1 MKSFNSSKPSAADGY
16 IDYTF
21 SFEQTFTIPQI
32 LMDGTV
38 KDVQEF
44 LGFFNS
50 FLRREHEV
58 FNRQHSGMLGAS
70 IEESVRRTMSEEHR
84 IETQRMQKEL
94 EQYERRYR
102 EISGE
107 AAAMR
112 GQLECMKAQMRGTE
126 DDIKMR
132 VEESWRLRQLELKE
146 EHEKMCTYL
155 KTQLGD
161 VREELRGA
169 QEKLMGRES
178 VLKSSVRRGRAGE
191 DMFAE
196 AAMSACGWNLERTA
210 GVARACDF
218 QMNYADCLVRFE
230 IKNHETSVPIDDI
243 KKFRRDMEEHRND
256 TGVGIFVALNAHL
269 GGFMKGRTIHQEWK
283 DDSGQLLIYISA
295 FNELDSDFVFLLIK
309 QVLDVFVKYKGLRE
323 ADIDDDGGGSV
334 TADGLRA
341 RIDSAMIHSQSML
354 KHLKELT
361 LKVGRDK
368 KTVMKMY
375 DDSLEL
381 LKSMSAEYTLMVS
394 SMLGEAE
401 TEDMTSSGSGGG
413 GGGGP
418 IIDVDSDVVVIDTPP
433 SSEPSDVK
441 TVVKKKKSR
450 TTKTNITE

>member
-1 MKSFNSSKPSAADGY
+1 MKSFISSKPSSEDGY
-16 IDYTF
+16 IEYSF
-21 SFEQTFTIPQI
+21 QFEQTFTIPQI
-32 LMDGTV
+32 LIDGTV

-58 FNRQHSGMLGAS
+58 FSKQQSGVIGAS

-84 IETQRMQKEL
+84 VELQRLQKEL
-94 EQYERRYR
+94 DTYERRYR

-107 AAAMR
+107 AATMR
-112 GQLECMKAQMRGTE
+112 GQLDAARTQMRDIE
-126 DDIKMR
+126 NDIKMR
-132 VEESWRLRQLELKE
+132 VDDSWRTRLSELRDEHSIMCNYLKE
-146 EHEKMCTYL
+146 
-155 KTQLGD
+155 QLGG
-161 VREELRGA
+161 VKEELRAA
-169 QEKLMGRES
+169 QEKLAGRDS

-191 DMFAE
+191 DAFAE
-196 AAMSACGWNLERTA
+196 AALSACGWNLERTA
-210 GVARACDF
+210 GIARACDF
-218 QMNYADCLVRFE
+218 QMNYSDCLVRFE
-230 IKNHETSVPIDDI
+230 IKNHETTVPFEDI

-256 TGVGIFVALNAHL
+256 TNVGIFVALNAHL

-283 DDSGQLLIYISA
+283 DDSGQLLLYISA

-309 QVLDVFVKYKGLRE
+309 QILDVFIKYKSLRE
-323 ADIDDDGGGSV
+323 TDSDDAGSV

-341 RIDSAMIHSQSML
+341 RIDAAMIHAQSML

-394 SMLGEAE
+394 SMLATTTEEPIEGNAVEA
-401 TEDMTSSGSGGG
+401 D
-413 GGGGP
+413 
-418 IIDVDSDVVVIDTPP
+418 DLVVIDVVAPPVVETTP
-433 SSEPSDVK
+433 VI
-441 TVVKKKKSR
+441 KKKKTR
-450 TTKTNITE
+450 ATKSNLSDSQ